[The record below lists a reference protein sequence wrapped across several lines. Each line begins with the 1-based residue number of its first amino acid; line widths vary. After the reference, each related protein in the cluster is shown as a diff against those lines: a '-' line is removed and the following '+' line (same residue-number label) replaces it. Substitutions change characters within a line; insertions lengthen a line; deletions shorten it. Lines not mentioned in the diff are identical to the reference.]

1 MKKTFPFIFVFFI
14 TACAIHK
21 KEDTVPYA
29 VGFRVIHATDTTRI
43 YKPGSPV
50 TDYLHFRPLDIDIWY
65 PADSITRDTAL
76 LFRDILGL
84 LPQRANY
91 YTASLAGNGM
101 LQQIAQMCCDYF
113 KCSDTS
119 RVLNFKSNSYRDAIA
134 ATGHFPLVVYLAAY
148 NGMSYENFILFETL
162 ARNGFVVA
170 SISSIGRF
178 PGDMTMKAEDLEE
191 QVSDALASIKILKT
205 ISEVDTSRIGLVGY
219 SWGGLA
225 ATEVAGKIPGVTCL
239 ASLDGSEYHHYGESK
254 EEDADFDG
262 IRNSMDFRNMKLS
275 MPYLRLESSP
285 GSASG
290 KSDSVYH
297 FPEKL
302 TAAPKVFLIDSAR
315 HEDFSCLPYIVKKSG
330 NCPDD
335 HRYERIT
342 ELVLS
347 YLEQEMKGMETFA
360 ETVRQ
365 DSGKITPL
373 P

>member
-1 MKKTFPFIFVFFI
+1 MKSTFSLILIFLI
-14 TACAIHK
+14 TACTVHK
-21 KEDTVPYA
+21 KEDAESYA
-29 VGFRVIHATDTTRI
+29 VGFRVVHATDTSRE

-76 LFRDILGL
+76 LFRDIFGL

-91 YTASLAGNGM
+91 YTASQAGNGM
-101 LQQIAQMCCDYF
+101 SQQIAQTFCDYF
-113 KCSDTS
+113 KCSDTA
-119 RVLNFKSNSYRDAIA
+119 RVLNFKSNSYRNAIA
-134 ATGHFPLVVYLAAY
+134 AKGSFPLVVYLAAY

-178 PGDMTMKAEDLEE
+178 PGDMTMKVEDLEE
-191 QVSDALASIKILKT
+191 QVNDALASIRILKT
-205 ISEVDTSRIGLVGY
+205 IPDIDTSRIGLVGY

-225 ATEVAGKIPGVTCL
+225 ATVVAGKIPGVTCL
-239 ASLDGSEYHHYGESK
+239 VSLDGSEYHHYGESK

-262 IRNSMDFRNMKLS
+262 IRNSNDFRNMKLS

-285 GSASG
+285 GTHTE
-290 KSDSVYH
+290 KPDSVYP
-297 FPEKL
+297 FSEKL
-302 TAAPKVFLIDSAR
+302 AVPPKVFIVDSAR

-347 YLEQEMKGMETFA
+347 YLEQEMKAMAIFK

-365 DSGKITPL
+365 DSGKIMPR